1 MSLGSVDEGCA
12 VARARAPSLTPTL
25 GALSVSL
32 CLVGCGGGP
41 DGSQDGAET
50 GGDPDDVIIEIIA
63 DAPSPPTTSPADA
76 SISGAPITDLATS
89 GTEVFVATE
98 DGPAHVVETNLDAVE
113 VVTDGTTPA
122 SVGTILEARTIDGVA
137 MLRATQGVFA
147 NDGDRLVY
155 HPLSDFVADLEDP
168 TLFGGSRSTDGTL
181 ALWILSSS
189 GDYRLTEGMIHQ
201 WTIPQ
206 FEPTD
211 GLTMAVESEGVALLA
226 QGDHLVELTFE
237 GGATRDL
244 ETPMGTVQ
252 HGVRDESARL
262 YVGGA
267 RGVLVRTLEG
277 ALRHYTLGAS
287 ASASDVTARIDQLVS
302 RPGGGVYA
310 LVGNSVLILDDE
322 DARIEEL
329 LTFETAPTK
338 IDADGYGHL
347 WVLRDG
353 ELTAFYTGEPVSFA
367 TSVAPIVGGVCNIC
381 HQNEDTGA
389 VLIDWSDYDQAVERA
404 QALGSRTKDGSMPPP
419 GTGFTLT
426 SVEIATIDRWISTGT
441 LP

>member
-1 MSLGSVDEGCA
+1 MAVVACLLGCSADPGDAASDATE
-12 VARARAPSLTPTL
+12 S
-25 GALSVSL
+25 
-32 CLVGCGGGP
+32 GGE
-41 DGSQDGAET
+41 SEEIT
-50 GGDPDDVIIEIIA
+50 IEVIE
-63 DAPSPPTTSPADA
+63 DAPSPSTTVPADA

-89 GTEVFVATE
+89 GTEIFVATA

-113 VVTDGTTPA
+113 VVTDGATPA

-137 MLRATQGVFA
+137 MLRATEGVFA

-155 HPLSDFVADLEDP
+155 HPLSDFVAGLEEP
-168 TLFGGSRSTDGTL
+168 SLFGGSRSTDGTL
-181 ALWILSSS
+181 ALWILSNS
-189 GDYRLTEGMIHQ
+189 GDYRLTEGMTHQ

-206 FEPTD
+206 FAPTD
-211 GLTMAVESEGVALLA
+211 RLTMAVESEGVALLA

-237 GGATRDL
+237 GGGTRDL
-244 ETPMGTVQ
+244 ETPMGPVQ
-252 HGVRDESARL
+252 HGVRDETARL

-277 ALRHYTLGAS
+277 ELRHYTLGAS
-287 ASASDVTARIDQLVS
+287 ANANDVTARVDQLVA

-310 LVGNSVLILDDE
+310 LVGSSVLMLDDE

-353 ELTAFYTGEPVSFA
+353 ALTAFYTGEPVSFA
-367 TSVAPIVGGVCNIC
+367 SSVAPILSGTCNVC
-381 HQNEDTGA
+381 HQNDASGA

-404 QALGSRTKDGSMPPP
+404 QALGARTKDGSMPPP
-419 GTGFTLT
+419 GTGFVLEPT
-426 SVEIATIDRWISTGT
+426 EIATIDRWISTGT